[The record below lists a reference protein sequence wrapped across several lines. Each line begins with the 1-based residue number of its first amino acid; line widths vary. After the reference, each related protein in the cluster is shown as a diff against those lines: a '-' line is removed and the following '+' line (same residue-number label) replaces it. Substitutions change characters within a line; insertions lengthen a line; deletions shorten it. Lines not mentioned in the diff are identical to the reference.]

1 MNIEQYLSEMTPQQ
15 IEALI
20 AEQEL
25 RALRDYR
32 DKLLAETDWWALQD
46 QTLTPARS
54 AYRQALRD
62 ITKTHKRLLGAIF
75 PTKPE

>member
-1 MNIEQYLSEMTPQQ
+1 MNKADRTDIDPQQ
-15 IEALI
+15 AVAI
-20 AEQEL
+20 AQEQEL
-25 RALRDYR
+25 RALRSYR

-46 QTLTPARS
+46 QTLTPDRA